1 MTGSF
6 ALHRLHSLL
15 TYSENQK
22 PVHDNAVLA
31 VLVHSREQCRGRD
44 ISTWSPYEPRLL
56 PAFWYDNRCYASI
69 PLKKQPCFFFCFF
82 FNIPCFPDDLPVGE
96 HVIPPTGHH

>member
-22 PVHDNAVLA
+22 PVHHNAVLA

-44 ISTWSPYEPRLL
+44 IFTWSPY
-56 PAFWYDNRCYASI
+56 
-69 PLKKQPCFFFCFF
+69 
-82 FNIPCFPDDLPVGE
+82 
-96 HVIPPTGHH
+96 